1 MAKCPEVVAAP
12 EEAIAAQLV
21 VEASGIFG
29 TIRRCVV
36 RAGCVQQA
44 EAWTLECRPEL
55 ERRGYVLLSD
65 CLNESVSAVGSSF
78 CIGPSKQPKCG
89 GFYAALG
96 PACKRV
102 PSARQHF
109 TLPRQEAII
118 TTCSV
123 LSLAHHTTTTYW
135 QLNPDH
141 IVGTIQRPPA
151 SSMRPS
157 FTSTSSQ
164 MAALD
169 DDSWGGS
176 PWPPG
181 AGCEAPRP
189 FDRWVIANDSEV
201 ELVGPAGRLKDHIA
215 TAHST
220 AARPVILFYEAA
232 PGVTREARTSV
243 TLVARPAAEQA
254 APAAQRSTCRK
265 MQVRA
270 GWVVFVQG
278 FAPGQGARTPVRVGA
293 CCCW

>member
-1 MAKCPEVVAAP
+1 MILRVGTQGSYMRNWVER
-12 EEAIAAQLV
+12 EEQ
-21 VEASGIFG
+21 
-29 TIRRCVV
+29 
-36 RAGCVQQA
+36 RA
-44 EAWTLECRPEL
+44 
-55 ERRGYVLLSD
+55 LLSD
-65 CLNESVSAVGSSF
+65 ACLPLVDNMA
-78 CIGPSKQPKCG
+78 
-89 GFYAALG
+89 AALAGGASCLAG
-96 PACKRV
+96 PGRASTWYRLRGLV
-102 PSARQHF
+102 VATGYHF
-109 TLPRQEAII
+109 KA
-118 TTCSV
+118 
-123 LSLAHHTTTTYW
+123 Y
-135 QLNPDH
+135 
-141 IVGTIQRPPA
+141 
-151 SSMRPS
+151 
-157 FTSTSSQ
+157 F
-164 MAALD
+164 ALD
-169 DDSWGGS
+169 DDSWGGR